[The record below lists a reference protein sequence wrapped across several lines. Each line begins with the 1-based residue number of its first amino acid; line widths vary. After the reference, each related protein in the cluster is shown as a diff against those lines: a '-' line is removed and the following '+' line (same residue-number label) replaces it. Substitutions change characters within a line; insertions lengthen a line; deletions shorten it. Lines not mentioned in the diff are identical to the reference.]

1 MFFYYTS
8 SINFKGVEILKD
20 KKRQIITEA
29 KKIFRKKG
37 YLLTSVADIVEA
49 SGISK
54 GTFYNY
60 FTSKEELAIVIFKQE
75 YSVLYQKLDRAMG
88 DQAKGLKANFA
99 DCVELLITFHTK
111 NAEILNIS
119 FSQAMIDDDFNQFLT
134 SVRVRSLEW
143 IKNQILLVYGEDTR
157 PYVNDLTMLLAGMT
171 FMFVFATSK
180 TEEKERRIQGVVK
193 YVLNRMDAVV
203 RDLKET
209 ADILITEQDVACFIP
224 SHLDLK
230 KRRMV
235 ELRKTIDQL
244 LGKIEKQDVAESDK
258 WQYKESLNALLSEI
272 NNRETPRDFMVQG
285 ALLYLKQQ
293 APKALDREIQVLEMQ
308 INSLL

>member
-1 MFFYYTS
+1 M
-8 SINFKGVEILKD
+8 KD
-20 KKRQIITEA
+20 KKRRIITEA
-29 KKIFRKKG
+29 KNIFRKKG

-88 DQAKGLKANFA
+88 DQAGGMKENFA
-99 DCVELLITFHTK
+99 SCVELLITFHTK

-119 FSQAMIDDDFNQFLT
+119 FSQAMIDDDFNQFLA
-134 SVRVRSLEW
+134 SVRLRSLEW

-157 PYVNDLTMLLAGMT
+157 PYVNDLTMLLTGMT

-180 TEEKERRIQGVVK
+180 TEEGKRRIQDVVK

-203 RDLKET
+203 GDLKET
-209 ADILITEQDVACFIP
+209 GDILITEQDVACFIP

-244 LGKIEKQDVAESDK
+244 LGKIEEQDVAESDK

-272 NNRETPRDFMVQG
+272 NNRETPRDFMIQG

>member
-1 MFFYYTS
+1 
-8 SINFKGVEILKD
+8 LKD
-20 KKRQIITEA
+20 KKRRIIKEA
-29 KKIFRKKG
+29 KNIFRKKG

-49 SGISK
+49 SEISK

-75 YSVLYQKLDRAMG
+75 YSVLYQKLDREMG
-88 DQAKGLKANFA
+88 DQTRELKDNFA
-99 DCVELLITFHTK
+99 TCVELLINFHMK
-111 NAEILNIS
+111 NAEILNIT

-134 SVRVRSLEW
+134 GVRLRSLEW

-157 PYVNDLTMLLAGMT
+157 PYVNDLTMLITGMM
-171 FMFVFATSK
+171 FMFVFASSK
-180 TEEKERRIQGVVK
+180 TEEKDRRIQDVVW
-193 YVLNRMDAVV
+193 YVLNRMDAIVW
-203 RDLKET
+203 DLKKT
-209 ADILITEQDVACFIP
+209 GDILITEDDVACFIP
-224 SHLDLK
+224 NHLDIK

-235 ELRKTIDQL
+235 ELRKTIDTL
-244 LGKIEKQDVAESDK
+244 LNKIEMQEVAESDK

-272 NNRETPRDFMVQG
+272 NNRETPRDFMIQG

-293 APKALDREIQVLEMQ
+293 APKALDREIQVLEAQ